1 MRVIIAGSRS
11 FSHHP
16 HSLLILKEAIH
27 YASLLP
33 EPIIPSFVISGGAM
47 GIDMDG
53 VRWAKS
59 QSPPIPYH
67 VEPITNNDWRMYRG
81 GAGHQ
86 RNLRM
91 SEMNPDAL
99 IAVHDGL
106 SNGTIDMV
114 TIMRDLGKPVYTH
127 TVTHNYHNTTR

>member
-11 FSHHP
+11 FARHP
-16 HSLLILKEAIH
+16 QSLILLKEAIH
-27 YASLLP
+27 HARLLP
-33 EPIIPSFVISGGAM
+33 QPIIPSFVISGGAV
-47 GIDMDG
+47 GIDKSAII
-53 VRWAKS
+53 WAKN
-59 QSPPIPYH
+59 QTPPLTYYA
-67 VEPITNNDWRMYRG
+67 EPITNEDWARYRG

-91 SEMNPDAL
+91 SRLDPDAL

-114 TIMRDLGKPVYTH
+114 TIMRDLGKLVYIY
-127 TVTHNYHNTTR
+127 TVTHNYHTK